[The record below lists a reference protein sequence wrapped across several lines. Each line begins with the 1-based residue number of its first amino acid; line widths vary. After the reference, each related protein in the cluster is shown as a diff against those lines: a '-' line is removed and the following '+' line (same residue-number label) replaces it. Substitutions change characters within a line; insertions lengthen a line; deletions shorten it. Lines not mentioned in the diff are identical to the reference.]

1 MKVERMVFRLF
12 RHKVPLPPSSK
23 TSTQPSQ
30 KDLGEELDNN
40 LSFKAQAYD
49 LNDNFHTLQCKLA
62 IS

>member
-30 KDLGEELDNN
+30 KDLGKELDNN
-40 LSFKAQAYD
+40 LSFKPQAYD
-49 LNDNFHTLQCKLA
+49 LNDNFHTLK
-62 IS
+62 